1 MDYYKSTLYKV
12 VEDLLQRT
20 QLAVHEY
27 EQQIQHG
34 HLSDYELNLYKMRKA
49 EYMEDI
55 EEINDTLNFLE
66 NRKNSET

>member
-34 HLSDYELNLYKMRKA
+34 HLSDYELNL
-49 EYMEDI
+49 
-55 EEINDTLNFLE
+55 
-66 NRKNSET
+66 